1 MTQLLA
7 RGFRPAYAVPVA
19 ETRSAIPQMTAAFAG
34 ARTEVGAV
42 ADRVIPG
49 PGGDLPVR
57 VYRPPVPTKLPLPA
71 LLYFHGGGFILGDL
85 ESHDHVCRFLCRAAG
100 IAVIAV
106 DYRLAP
112 ENKFPAAVEDCY
124 AALCWAV
131 DHAPELQIDP
141 SRIALAGDSAGG
153 TLVVTTC
160 LLARERNGPRV
171 ALQVPVCAALTMADD
186 DQYLS
191 RRALGGGEYFVAYED
206 IAFFRS
212 MYLGDPETQ
221 ARLPLVSP
229 IYADHY
235 RDLPP
240 ALVIAA
246 GFDPLRDE
254 DERYAQRLK
263 ADRVPV
269 TYRCFEGT
277 IHPFLLFDG
286 VLDAGRQGQQLIA
299 DTLKEVLLGGE

>member
-1 MTQLLA
+1 MAQLLA

-42 ADRVIPG
+42 ADRMIPG

-57 VYRPPVPTKLPLPA
+57 IYRPALPDGTSLPL

-100 IAVIAV
+100 IVVIAV

-112 ENKFPAAVEDCY
+112 ENKFPAAVDDCY
-124 AALCWAV
+124 AALCWVA
-131 DHAPELQIDP
+131 DQAGELRIDP
-141 SRIALAGDSAGG
+141 SRVALAGDSAGG
-153 TLVVTTC
+153 TLAVTTC

-171 ALQVPVCAALTMADD
+171 ALQIPVCAALTMADD
-186 DQYLS
+186 DQFPS

-206 IAFFRS
+206 IAFFRN
-212 MYLGDPETQ
+212 MYLSDPETQ
-221 ARLPLVSP
+221 AHLPLVSP
-229 IYADHY
+229 IYADHF
-235 RDLPP
+235 RGLPQ
-240 ALVIAA
+240 ALVISA

-254 DERYAQRLK
+254 DESYATRLR
-263 ADRVPV
+263 ADGVPV

-286 VLDAGRQGQQLIA
+286 VLDAGREAQQLIA
-299 DTLKEVLLGGE
+299 GTLKEVLAGKE